1 MVMMTIARGAAQLYT
16 KGRPV
21 SGLLPGFTYMGSG
34 FFLGVPIPI
43 YLLLAVVLIT
53 YFMLN
58 MTRTGRWI
66 YAVGGKGK
74 VFNVVIGALIIGT
87 ITNGLDILNVSSYWQ
102 QIVKGFIILL
112 AVLIDRKAAR

>member
-1 MVMMTIARGAAQLYT
+1 ME
-16 KGRPV
+16 
-21 SGLLPGFTYMGSG
+21 
-34 FFLGVPIPI
+34 
-43 YLLLAVVLIT
+43 
-53 YFMLN
+53 
-58 MTRTGRWI
+58 
-66 YAVGGKGK
+66 GGKGK